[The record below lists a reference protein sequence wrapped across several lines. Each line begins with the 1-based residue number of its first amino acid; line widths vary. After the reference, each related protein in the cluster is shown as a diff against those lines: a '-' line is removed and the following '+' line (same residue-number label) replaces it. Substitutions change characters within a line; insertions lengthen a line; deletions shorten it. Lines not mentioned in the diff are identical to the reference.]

1 MRPASVIAGFLILA
15 KRGFILSFR
24 ICSTIDQTERPP
36 SARDIAVK
44 DCSASLAFVKPVF
57 VVQGS
62 LSDVKLANAMTMSG
76 LSAAFSMGSRV
87 AKDEITEIAIVDLT
101 RLALMIRFFSIIAAR
116 QLCLYARRGS
126 ENSHLLISP
135 PDQRYLQTQ
144 DQEAQHD

>member
-1 MRPASVIAGFLILA
+1 
-15 KRGFILSFR
+15 
-24 ICSTIDQTERPP
+24 
-36 SARDIAVK
+36 
-44 DCSASLAFVKPVF
+44 
-57 VVQGS
+57 
-62 LSDVKLANAMTMSG
+62 
-76 LSAAFSMGSRV
+76 MGSRV